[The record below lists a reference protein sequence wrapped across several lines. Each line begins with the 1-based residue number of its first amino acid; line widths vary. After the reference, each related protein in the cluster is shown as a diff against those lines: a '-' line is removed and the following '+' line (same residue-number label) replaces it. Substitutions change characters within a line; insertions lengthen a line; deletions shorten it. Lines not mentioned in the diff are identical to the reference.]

1 MEFVAHL
8 YSLPCLQ
15 SILNIKNCIEN
26 FIVTSFSIFN
36 KICYYKYALNQFF
49 LFLLRYCSYLQYNIQ
64 QQSNCFK
71 GLYTDHFFIHIKMFH
86 KFRKNIE
93 VSIETIS
100 LGSNVSAFAE
110 FLIELVSINGT
121 DDGYFTSNVLT
132 KISHN
137 F

>member
-1 MEFVAHL
+1 
-8 YSLPCLQ
+8 
-15 SILNIKNCIEN
+15 
-26 FIVTSFSIFN
+26 
-36 KICYYKYALNQFF
+36 
-49 LFLLRYCSYLQYNIQ
+49 
-64 QQSNCFK
+64 
-71 GLYTDHFFIHIKMFH
+71 MFH

-132 KISHN
+132 KNIIFN
-137 F
+137 VNLNIRLNLTCFEKTQCLICFEKTQI